1 MIAAGQQPPAID
13 KKALTWTIVVH
24 VVVLLLFFLWRYT
37 VPTITPEFG
46 NGLEVNLGN
55 SDNGSGTDQP
65 ESMEAPGAYA
75 AAVVYKNADM
85 KSPLPKDMMRAD
97 APDATAVNEPG
108 KPRNTPVVD
117 PKKNNTVTPPT
128 PRAIYTGIG
137 DGRGGNSAQ
146 QNKPGS
152 NEGNTTGPGDR
163 GVAGGTPGAD
173 NYTGTPGTGGI
184 GHTLT
189 GRDIN
194 PKKFEAEFKESGKVV
209 IHVTVDRDGNIVSK
223 YIKSSSSPE
232 LSRIAMDKLNR
243 SRFSKSGG
251 SEPQQFGD
259 VTIIFKAR

>member
-1 MIAAGQQPPAID
+1 MIATAHQQPAVD
-13 KKALTWTIVVH
+13 KKALTWTIAVH
-24 VVVLLLFFLWRYT
+24 VLLLLLFFLWRYT
-37 VPTITPEFG
+37 IPTVTSELG

-55 SDNGSGTDQP
+55 SENGSGTDQP
-65 ESMEAPGAYA
+65 ESTEAPGTYA
-75 AAVVYKNADM
+75 ASVTYKNAEL
-85 KSPLPKDMMRAD
+85 KSPVPKEIVRAD
-97 APDATAVNEPG
+97 APDATAINAAGNPP
-108 KPRNTPVVD
+108 KTPVD
-117 PKKNNTVTPPT
+117 PKKDNNVTPRPT
-128 PRAIYTGIG
+128 PRAIYTGAG
-137 DGRGGNSAQ
+137 TGNGGNSAQ

-152 NEGNTTGPGDR
+152 NEGNTSGPGDR
-163 GVAGGTPGAD
+163 GVIGGTPGAE

-189 GRDIN
+189 GRDIT
-194 PKKFEAEFKESGKVV
+194 PKKFEAEFKESGRVV
-209 IHVTVDRDGNIVSK
+209 IHVTVDRDGNIVNK